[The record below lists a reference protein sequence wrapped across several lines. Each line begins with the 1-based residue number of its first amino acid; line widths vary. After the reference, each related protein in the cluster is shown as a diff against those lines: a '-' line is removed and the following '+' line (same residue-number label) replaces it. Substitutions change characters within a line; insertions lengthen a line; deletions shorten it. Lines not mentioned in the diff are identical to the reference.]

1 MSQNVP
7 EEGHHNRTSRSVVI
21 EWALSLLLR
30 IHRAFVEPTSAAQ
43 RDVVSHA
50 GKLQEDTLVED
61 AKRRRSLH
69 ALLDLIAFEGIY
81 PSLSEGVGIPLEQ
94 RMISVLPTGVIAKQA
109 SKPSE
114 ERAENEHLLCRILD
128 DLRSILRDKRDSIQP
143 IIQGRIL
150 PDIIC
155 GVAELAF
162 NSQCMSQ
169 EDSDAYKN
177 MFSELIKEYVFQL
190 RR

>member
-1 MSQNVP
+1 MSQNVS
-7 EEGHHNRTSRSVVI
+7 EEDRHNGTSRSVVI

-43 RDVVSHA
+43 GDVISHA
-50 GKLQEDTLVED
+50 GKRQEDTLVED

-69 ALLDLIAFEGIY
+69 ALLDLLAFEGIY

-94 RMISVLPTGVIAKQA
+94 RMISVLPTGVVAKQA

-114 ERAENEHLLCRILD
+114 GRTESEHLLCRILD
-128 DLRSILRDKRDSIQP
+128 DLWSILRDKRDSIQP
-143 IIQGRIL
+143 IIRGRIL

-162 NSQCMSQ
+162 NSQCISQ